1 MRELEKALE
10 QIEQHARSARVRELE
25 IALEQI
31 EQHAVAEAQ
40 RANSLQMRLIDAEAK
55 VGPPACPRAPPRRDA
70 PDPTP
75 ALCEHE

>member
-1 MRELEKALE
+1 M
-10 QIEQHARSARVRELE
+10 RELE

-31 EQHAVAEAQ
+31 EQNAVAEAQ

-55 VGPPACPRAPPRRDA
+55 VGPPASRRAPQSRDA